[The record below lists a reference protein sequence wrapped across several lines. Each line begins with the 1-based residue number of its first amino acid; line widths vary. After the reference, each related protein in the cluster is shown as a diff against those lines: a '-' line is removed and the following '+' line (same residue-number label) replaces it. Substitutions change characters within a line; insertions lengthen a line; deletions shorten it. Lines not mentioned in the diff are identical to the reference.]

1 MFSSSLRS
9 IYDSCWIIFIHF
21 NSRSLYVNITS
32 IREYLDTFSQPFN
45 IEISDT
51 WINKDRELDFDMDGY
66 ELSYINRQ
74 NKGGGWV
81 DIYVD
86 KTLNFKVMDSITIV
100 VGNVLE
106 CISIEICKEKSK
118 NLIISCFY
126 RVPGSNIEV
135 FKDWMKDIFVSLKRI
150 ISNHHKMMVRY

>member
-1 MFSSSLRS
+1 
-9 IYDSCWIIFIHF
+9 
-21 NSRSLYVNITS
+21 
-32 IREYLDTFSQPFN
+32 
-45 IEISDT
+45 
-51 WINKDRELDFDMDGY
+51 
-66 ELSYINRQ
+66 
-74 NKGGGWV
+74 
-81 DIYVD
+81 VD

-135 FKDWMKDIFVSLKRI
+135 FKDWMEDIFVSLKRI